1 MEAAKASCKYGPAW
15 KLQERVVNRGLH
27 GSFKSEL
34 LTVVCMEA
42 FGITLLTMEFLLR
55 LLRASEGCL
64 GCENGKKKETEAAS
78 TRNESETNEPN
89 TNRKRIQNATKTEPK
104 CTRNQAKTD
113 PKPAQRIQDDPKRPK
128 LAQVGPSVDPKMAHD
143 HPKTAPRGIS
153 KLAFS
158 LGKTTIWAKRAILGF
173 NRMKALQKQ
182 TYQFYLGFLIKIAHR
197 GGLDSC

>member
-1 MEAAKASCKYGPAW
+1 MNDGA
-15 KLQERVVNRGLH
+15 NRGQ
-27 GSFKSEL
+27 
-34 LTVVCMEA
+34 

-64 GCENGKKKETEAAS
+64 GCENGNENETEAAS

-143 HPKTAPRGIS
+143 HPKTAPKGIS
-153 KLAFS
+153 KPAFS
-158 LGKTTIWAKRAILGF
+158 FRENDNLGQTCHFGLKSNESAARADLSILFGF
-173 NRMKALQKQ
+173 S
-182 TYQFYLGFLIKIAHR
+182 H
-197 GGLDSC
+197 